1 MMSPD
6 SSADQAVLHVTDL
19 RLWAHVGVLDHER
32 RDGQWFRVDLRLW
45 LDVSQAA
52 QNDDLAASLDY
63 SKAIQALQTLSRE
76 TCCLTIEHFSAL
88 MLDCLERLYGPYP
101 VWLKLTK
108 CAAPVPGFSGEV
120 AIERCR
126 HDAPTQLP

>member
-1 MMSPD
+1 MI
-6 SSADQAVLHVTDL
+6 HVTNL
-19 RLWAHVGVLDHER
+19 RLWAHVGVLEHER
-32 RDGQWFRVDLRLW
+32 RAGQWFRIDLRLW
-45 LDVSQAA
+45 LDVAHAA
-52 QNDDLAASLDY
+52 RRDDLAESLDY

-76 TCCLTIEHFSAL
+76 TRCLTIERFSEL
-88 MLDCLERLYGPYP
+88 MLDCLEMLYGPYP

-126 HDAPTQLP
+126 HGAPQYPLS

>member
-1 MMSPD
+1 MTAAD
-6 SSADQAVLHVTDL
+6 LSADQAVIHVSDL
-19 RLWAHVGVLDHER
+19 RLWAHVGVLEHER

-52 QNDDLAASLDY
+52 KTDDLSASLDY
-63 SKAIQALQTLSRE
+63 SKAIQALQGLARD

-88 MLDCLERLYGPYP
+88 MLDCLETLYGPYP

-120 AIERCR
+120 AIECR
-126 HDAPTQLP
+126 RHGAPLQQP